1 MRRGAMRTFAIFAG
15 QAGTVTAQSTAGAIA
30 AGGMQFATDGYLIKG
45 TR

>member
-1 MRRGAMRTFAIFAG
+1 MRRGAMAFAIFAG